1 MPIPVTSLDDR
12 SFDDLVAEARARL
25 QRHVPELTQIAE
37 GDPAYALTDLMAWMA
52 ETVIYRA
59 NLIPERQRQ
68 AFLNLLQI
76 PLRPA
81 TPATGLVC
89 VDAKPWRKRLDLPKV
104 LASES
109 VIEAGKIKFTTQG
122 EVQATPLQMHVMI
135 KERMD
140 EALLKQL
147 GISSAQL
154 QEMYNTPV
162 ASFRPRTLSV
172 GVDPLDLGASLDK
185 KLYLLLAIPKPE
197 LAKKA
202 DALRDDLAGKIIN
215 IGLAPLL
222 NIPADVAG
230 QTARRELK
238 WELAWQQSASGEAK
252 YIPLE
257 VVDDNSR
264 GGRETGVVRLRMPR
278 SPDVL
283 KSELV
288 ADPKMAGFG
297 NRTPEPPAE
306 VAPEQVLF
314 WIRLSAPDEPN
325 LQLGWIGLN
334 AVNVVGQGVVRD
346 QMLGTGTGYPEQ
358 SFTLPDTQVDASELQ
373 IEVSEHGRFEQW
385 QQVMHFGD
393 SNEHS
398 MVYVFDAA
406 TGLVQFGDG
415 IRGKRPPALSRIRA
429 AYYRHGGG
437 SEGNLPADSLKK
449 LAGNST
455 LYELRHEWPT
465 SGGIDGESIAEA
477 ERRIPA
483 HLSHRN
489 RAVTADDFAELAQS
503 NPVNPVARA
512 QTVPG
517 LLPGASVA
525 TARSDVL
532 GVVSVFV
539 LPPASPALAAA
550 PRPNKGLLRDVYDY
564 LDQRKLIGTELYV
577 LSPQFV
583 PVALTLSV
591 RVIDPAREQETL
603 NEINTA
609 LLNYLW
615 ALAPGGPDGS
625 GWALGRDIAINE
637 LSAVVARVPGVL
649 SVNGVRLFHQGEN
662 KKWSETKQTLALK
675 RFHLPELMEVLSV
688 AGDSDPDVPG
698 IASDSP
704 DSGSTTDD
712 GSTPVPAPVIPDL
725 C

>member
-89 VDAKPWRKRLDLPKV
+89 VDAKPNRKRLDLPKV

-109 VIEAGKIKFTTQG
+109 VIEAGKVKFTTIG

-140 EALLKQL
+140 EQLLQQL
-147 GISSAQL
+147 GISSAHL
-154 QEMYNTPV
+154 QEIYNTRI
-162 ASFRPRTLSV
+162 ASFRPRSLNV
-172 GVDPLDLGASLDK
+172 GADPLDLRHSLDK
-185 KLYLLLAIPKPE
+185 KIYLLCSLPKEDLAD
-197 LAKKA
+197 KA
-202 DALRDDLAGKIIN
+202 DSLRRQLAGQTIN

-222 NIPADVAG
+222 DVPADIAG
-230 QTARRELK
+230 KTARRELR
-238 WELAWQQSASGEAK
+238 WELAWQESVHAETR

-257 VVDDNSR
+257 VVDDSSR
-264 GGRETGVVRLRMPR
+264 GGRETGVARLRLPR
-278 SPDVL
+278 SEKVL
-283 KSELV
+283 KSDFPV
-288 ADPKMAGFG
+288 DPKMAGYG
-297 NRTPEPPAE
+297 NRPPENPAE
-306 VAPEQVLF
+306 VTREQTLF
-314 WIRLSAPDEPN
+314 WIRLSAPTDPN
-325 LQLGWIGLN
+325 MQLGWIGLN
-334 AVNVVGQGVVRD
+334 AVEVIGQAVVRD
-346 QMLGTGTGYPEQ
+346 QMLGIGNGYPNQ
-358 SFTLPDTQVDASELQ
+358 SYALTNTQVDAATLEV
-373 IEVSEHGRFEQW
+373 EVSEHGRFQAW
-385 QQVMHFGD
+385 QQVAHFGD
-393 SNEHS
+393 SDAHS
-398 MVYVFDAA
+398 QVYLFDAA

-415 IRGKRPPALSRIRA
+415 IRGKRPPAKSRIRA

-449 LAGNST
+449 LAGNNT
-455 LYELRHEWPT
+455 LYQLRHEWPT
-465 SGGIDGESIAEA
+465 RGGIDAETVAEA

-489 RAVTADDFAELAQS
+489 RAVTADDFAELAEN

-517 LLPGASVA
+517 LLPGTSISA
-525 TARSDVL
+525 ARPNVP

-539 LPPASPALAAA
+539 LPPAAQALAAA
-550 PRPNKGLLRDVYDY
+550 PRPSVGLLKDVYDY
-564 LDQRKLIGTELYV
+564 LDQRKLLGTELYV

-583 PVALTLSV
+583 PVALSVSV
-591 RVIDPAREQETL
+591 RIVDPTREQETL
-603 NEINTA
+603 NAIHAA

-615 ALAPGGPDGS
+615 SLAPGGPDRS
-625 GWALGRDIAINE
+625 GWAMGRDIAINE
-637 LSAVVARVPGVL
+637 LSAVTARVAGVL
-649 SVNGVRLFHQGEN
+649 SVNGLRLFHQDTGGAWAEP
-662 KKWSETKQTLALK
+662 KQELALQ
-675 RFHLPELMEVLSV
+675 RYQLPEVMEILTS
-688 AGDSDPDVPG
+688 AGDQNTAG
-698 IASDSP
+698 IPNVVSEQAD
-704 DSGSTTDD
+704 DTLED